1 MNDLTSV
8 AFLTAVAAGIVSAI
22 TAFIAAWQLR
32 RGAKE
37 HRDALS
43 DTNAKLM
50 RMSLAR
56 TADVKIEV
64 GGKEVDLTDALTG
77 EELASLIEKALSE
90 ERKSGPE

>member
-8 AFLTAVAAGIVSAI
+8 AFLTAVAAGVVSAI
-22 TAFIAAWQLR
+22 TAFIVTWRLR
-32 RGAKE
+32 RETKE

-43 DTNAKLM
+43 DANAELM
-50 RMSLAR
+50 RGSFAR
-56 TADVKIEV
+56 TADVRIEV
-64 GGKEVDLTDALTG
+64 GGKEVDLTDALTD